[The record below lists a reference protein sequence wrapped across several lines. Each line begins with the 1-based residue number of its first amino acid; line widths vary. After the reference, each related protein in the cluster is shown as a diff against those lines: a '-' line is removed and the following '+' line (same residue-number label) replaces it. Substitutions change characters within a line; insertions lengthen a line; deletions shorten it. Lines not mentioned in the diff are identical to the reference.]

1 MTLPRYVQAYQT
13 ADNTTLYRFNP
24 PQNLILAGVVGRV
37 SLGSVQPDAYA
48 KAHELNAK
56 IDAWRLA
63 MDTTISR
70 RSKLSELADD
80 YFESSNFKLLR
91 AGTQR
96 DYRYFIGVAV
106 ATLND
111 PKFHT
116 VTSRQAKAA
125 YEEWVE
131 QGISFANHVCATVN
145 MLYNYAK
152 DREYCITN
160 PFVKVKRKQAMQRK
174 IVWQHEHVMQFLDT
188 AYSEWRWR
196 NIGLIVQMG
205 YEWVQRIGDMRNLTW
220 DSLDMDNKILNLEQS
235 KRRAEVRLPISEGLH
250 SMLAAQQDD
259 FGFQQYVAPMLQPRA
274 GKYLPYT
281 KTNISKL
288 GRKVMSAAKLPKEL
302 WLMDL
307 RRTGTTQMNDA
318 GVPMGQIMS
327 VTGHANPQSVKPYIN
342 HTYTSANSALTTRE
356 EKRHV

>member
-63 MDTTISR
+63 INTIISSN
-70 RSKLSELADD
+70 SKLSELADD
-80 YFESSNFKLLR
+80 YFESNNFKLLR
-91 AGTQR
+91 EGTQK
-96 DYRYFIGVAV
+96 DYRYFIGIAI

-111 PKFHT
+111 TKFRS
-116 VTSRQAKAA
+116 VTSRQAKAS
-125 YEEWVE
+125 YEEWVD
-131 QGISFANHVCATVN
+131 QGVSFANHVYSTIN
-145 MLYNYAK
+145 MLYNYAI

-160 PFVKVKRKQAMQRK
+160 PYVGVKRKQAAQRK
-174 IVWQHEHVMQFLDT
+174 VVWEHEHVMQFLDT
-188 AYSEWRWR
+188 AYSEWKWR
-196 NIGLIVQMG
+196 NVGLIVQMG

-220 DSLDMDNKILNLEQS
+220 ESIDMNNKILNLEQS
-235 KRRAEVRLPISEGLH
+235 KRRASVSLPISDGLH
-250 SMLAAQQDD
+250 SMLITQQDD
-259 FGFQQYVAPMLQPRA
+259 FGFQQYVVPMLQPRA

-281 KTNISKL
+281 KTNISKI
-288 GRKVMSAAKLPKEL
+288 GRRVMTAAKLPKEL

-327 VTGHANPQSVKPYIN
+327 VTGHANPQSVKPYMN
-342 HTYTSANSALTTRE
+342 HTFTSANAALTIRE
-356 EKRHV
+356 DMER